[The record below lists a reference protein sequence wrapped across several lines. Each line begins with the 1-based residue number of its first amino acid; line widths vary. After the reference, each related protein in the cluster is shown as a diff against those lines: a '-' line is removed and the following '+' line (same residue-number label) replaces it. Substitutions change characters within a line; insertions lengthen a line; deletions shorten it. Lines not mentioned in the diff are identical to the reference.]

1 VGQEGT
7 LERKLAQIA
16 LKRKLQ
22 QELEKT
28 KKANQEILG
37 QKQAFAKEKEEF
49 ARARKEVEC
58 KYTGTHTH
66 THNSLSHTH
75 RGK

>member
-1 VGQEGT
+1 MGQEGT
-7 LERKLAQIA
+7 REREVAQIV
-16 LKRKLQ
+16 LERKLQ

-49 ARARKEVEC
+49 ARTRKEVEC
-58 KYTGTHTH
+58 SNNGNPLETGAGAV
-66 THNSLSHTH
+66 S
-75 RGK
+75 

>member
-1 VGQEGT
+1 MGQEGT
-7 LERKLAQIA
+7 REREVAQIV
-16 LKRKLQ
+16 LERKLQ

-49 ARARKEVEC
+49 ARTRKEVEC

-66 THNSLSHTH
+66 THTSASSSSSTN
-75 RGK
+75 